1 MKIIFLDHDGVI
13 CLSNNWGT
21 RRKKWSNYR
30 SANPT
35 SSSFMNDVP
44 VDVRFDDFDKKS
56 VRILNEIIQ
65 ETDCEIVVSS
75 DWRYHATLQEL
86 GEFYI
91 QQGIVKR
98 PVAVTEFLSDI
109 DENMSG
115 LTSLESERSL
125 EILRFVNSHPE
136 ITSWVAV
143 DDLDMSVLLADR
155 FIYCISSKLGIK
167 KQGIKE
173 KILELLKK

>member
-1 MKIIFLDHDGVI
+1 MKTMFLDHDGVI

-21 RRKKWSNYR
+21 RHKKWSRYR

-35 SSSFMNDVP
+35 SSRFMNDAP
-44 VDVRFDDFDKKS
+44 VDVRFDNFDEKS
-56 VRILNEIIQ
+56 VRILNEII
-65 ETDCEIVVSS
+65 EKTDCEIVVSS
-75 DWRYHATLQEL
+75 DWRYHATLEEL

-98 PVAVTEFLSDI
+98 PIAVTEFLSDI

-115 LTSLESERSL
+115 LTGLESERSL
-125 EILRFVNSHPE
+125 EILRFVKLHPE

-143 DDLDMSVLLADR
+143 DDLDMSVLLNSN
-155 FIYCISSKLGIK
+155 FVHCTSSKLGIK
-167 KQGIKE
+167 QDSIKE
-173 KILELLKK
+173 KIIELLKI

>member
-21 RRKKWSNYR
+21 RRKKWSRYR

-35 SSSFMNDVP
+35 SSRFMHDAP
-44 VDVRFDDFDKKS
+44 VDVRFDDFDEKS
-56 VRILNEIIQ
+56 VRMLNKIIQ

-75 DWRYHATLQEL
+75 DWRRHATLEEL

-91 QQGIVKR
+91 QQGIIKR
-98 PVAVTEFLSDI
+98 PVAETEFLSDI
-109 DENMSG
+109 DENISG

-136 ITSWVAV
+136 ITNWVAV
-143 DDLDMSVLLADR
+143 DDLDMSVLLAER
-155 FIYCISSKLGIK
+155 FIHCTSSKMGIK
-167 KQGIKE
+167 QPGIKE
-173 KILELLKK
+173 KIVETLMK